1 MANQSVLELAVGTGK
16 WDAGLR
22 KAQKTLNDF
31 VEAQGGLDKA
41 LDKDNK
47 DIAQFV
53 KMMGD
58 MSSTANT
65 AKGQMNDYKRTLE
78 QLSFAYSQMSD
89 AQKQAVGA
97 EFQQSIE
104 SIKQK
109 FMQAKEGVEQF
120 KQSLEGVSA
129 IEGSQGG
136 GLFGGNKISG
146 MLQVAGGNLIS
157 KGAMAIGSELVD
169 TIQQSIELARAG
181 EGIRLAFERLNQPG
195 LLDKLK
201 EATHG
206 TVSEIELMKQAIK
219 FENFK
224 LPLEDLATYLEFA
237 QQKAKDTGDSI
248 DFLVTSIVNG
258 LGRQSKQ
265 ILDNLGISAAEL
277 TRRMNEG
284 ADMTK
289 AVADIIREEME
300 KAGDYVD
307 TAADR
312 AARAN
317 AKMADN
323 METLGRQATEIAEE
337 WSRVWGEIK
346 IGGMK
351 VLTDVL
357 SPIADSIRDIRD
369 LLSGEYTLKIKADIP
384 NLADGPLPQQSSNS
398 PKWGD
403 VPVVTAP
410 GGYVE
415 VTDTNTGKVI
425 GGRHFDNLQ
434 DANSINDWRKSLFK
448 TTTSTT
454 PKTTKNVAD
463 DIQKQFDMAMLKAA
477 SMSESFKAPDL
488 SGPSEA
494 WKAYTDAIKQESDDA
509 ATSVKDLTDAFG
521 KLNKAEGVT
530 PTKDLSK
537 DAKNAADS
545 FRQASSAISMVSGAL
560 ASIDDPAAK
569 IMGTIGQAIATI
581 AMAYSEALAKDKT
594 NKNNIWYFIATA
606 AAMVTSMAT
615 TISAIHSATGYAEGG
630 IVQGNT
636 YSGDKIPATLNA
648 GEVVLTKAM
657 TNNLASSIQESERGG
672 GSYKPSYIS
681 GEQIWLVLNHYTK
694 RSGKGEIA
702 TWR

>member
-1 MANQSVLELAVGTGK
+1 MADVITRFRLETTQYDSKLRDAAKSLAEVSRQAQLGGKSFNNFSKNAIENARSLGTVASGATNLKDKVKDLVGAYNAAANAYNTLTREQQQS
-16 WDAGLR
+16 
-22 KAQKTLNDF
+22 DF
-31 VEAQGGLDKA
+31 GKA
-41 LDKDNK
+41 LADSLSQLKSRIDE
-47 DIAQFV
+47 
-53 KMMGD
+53 
-58 MSSTANT
+58 
-65 AKGQMNDYKRTLE
+65 AKQELYGLGN
-78 QLSFAYSQMSD
+78 AMSD
-89 AQKQAVGA
+89 
-97 EFQQSIE
+97 
-104 SIKQK
+104 
-109 FMQAKEGVEQF
+109 
-120 KQSLEGVSA
+120 VSTK
-129 IEGSQGG
+129 SK
-136 GLFGGNKISG
+136 GLFGENGLTG

-195 LLDKLK
+195 LLDRLK

-317 AKMADN
+317 AKMTDN

-384 NLADGPLPQQSSNS
+384 NLADGPIPQQSSNS

-488 SGPSEA
+488 SGPSDA

-594 NKNNIWYFIATA
+594 NKSNIWYFIATA

-630 IVQGNT
+630 VVQGNT
-636 YSGDKIPATLNA
+636 YSGDQVPAMLNA

-657 TNNLASSIQESERGG
+657 TNNLASSIQEIERGG